1 MIEEPIDQIQA
12 SGYVPVLFD
21 PQFPTMLCYVN
32 QRGNF
37 FFFFLRQLLTLIII
51 KQNTVIFQTHQL
63 LKKENPTLH
72 YIALDL
78 QNLEIKTW

>member
-37 FFFFLRQLLTLIII
+37 FFFFETASYFDNNKAKHGNIS
-51 KQNTVIFQTHQL
+51 NTPVTEKRKPNTPLHCIG
-63 LKKENPTLH
+63 PTKSR
-72 YIALDL
+72 D
-78 QNLEIKTW
+78 